1 MSYKKLPR
9 LFKNEKWLVFSIN
22 NWLKTLYQLLNIMKR
37 NNWQFEN
44 GWFIGEE
51 EKTCLIKN
59 GIYKSY
65 VLTLL
70 RF

>member
-1 MSYKKLPR
+1 M
-9 LFKNEKWLVFSIN
+9 
-22 NWLKTLYQLLNIMKR
+22 MKR

-59 GIYKSY
+59 GISKSY